1 MSDTTAIS
9 SAFVVDGQNDHHRC
23 YRREDDRTLGDR
35 LWAWYLLPLHLI
47 SALVFTA
54 IMVFVVNNRNYP
66 VCNDGD
72 PWWRALLH
80 CGLTQLDVTSYA

>member
-1 MSDTTAIS
+1 MSDITSIS
-9 SAFVVDGQNDHHRC
+9 SAFVVDSQNDHRRC

-35 LWAWYLLPLHLI
+35 LWVIPPSPPLHLI
-47 SALVFTA
+47 SALVFMAVT
-54 IMVFVVNNRNYP
+54 VFVVNNRNYP

-80 CGLTQLDVTSYA
+80 CGLTQSDVT